1 MSENEIPKYLKKSKS
16 DTSKCSQRSSHKH
29 VYEKCYLMW
38 ALNKPFY
45 IPAEYCII
53 CGRVRNMQYFWN
65 GNDKP
70 LDENIKV
77 FPHPRQ
83 NHYINIHTF
92 D

>member
-1 MSENEIPKYLKKSKS
+1 
-16 DTSKCSQRSSHKH
+16 
-29 VYEKCYLMW
+29 MW